1 MMKFTSLLAGLA
13 LLFTPVCLAAQPDS
27 NPPPNPSPQAWDH
40 GEIAVFAD
48 YFRFTQFSPST
59 NFVGVG
65 GHVGFNVNPHV
76 ALGAE
81 MTYDFAQNFTSESS
95 NGAST
100 SFSRTSVRPLIG
112 LFGPKF
118 QIGSSGPVRA
128 FVTGK
133 VGFADFSTTSKPISG
148 TTFTGSV
155 NSIGGSA
162 TYFAAYPGGGIE
174 FFGGPIGFRIEA
186 GDQMYLNNGVHNELK
201 IDGGPALRF

>member
-1 MMKFTSLLAGLA
+1 MKFISILAGLVMFIA
-13 LLFTPVCLAAQPDS
+13 PACLAAQPGADS
-27 NPPPNPSPQAWDH
+27 APDPGSRAWDH

-48 YFRFTQFSPST
+48 YYRFTQFNPAT

-65 GHVGFNVNPHV
+65 ALVGFNASPHM
-76 ALGAE
+76 ALEAE
-81 MTYDFAQNFTSESS
+81 MTYDFSKNFTTQSG

-100 SFSRTSVRPLIG
+100 SFSRTSLRPLTG

-133 VGFADFSTTSKPISG
+133 VGFVDFSTSSRAISSG
-148 TTFTGSV
+148 AFTGAVSD
-155 NSIGGSA
+155 IGGSG
-162 TYFAAYPGGGIE
+162 TFFAAYPGGGIE

-186 GDQMYLNNGVHNELK
+186 GDQLYLNNGVHNDLK
-201 IDGGPALRF
+201 VDAGPAIRF

>member
-1 MMKFTSLLAGLA
+1 MKLISILAGLA
-13 LLFTPVCLAAQPDS
+13 LFIAPACFAAQPSSDPAPDPGS
-27 NPPPNPSPQAWDH
+27 HAWDH

-48 YFRFTQFSPST
+48 YYRFTQYSPTT

-65 GHVGFNVNPHV
+65 ALAGFNASPHV
-76 ALGAE
+76 AFEAE
-81 MTYDFAQNFTSESS
+81 MTYDFARNFTSKSG

-100 SFSRTSVRPLIG
+100 SFSRTSVRPLTG

-128 FVTGK
+128 FITGK
-133 VGFADFSTTSKPISG
+133 VGFVDFSTSSKAISG
-148 TTFTGSV
+148 SSFTGAV
-155 NSIGGSA
+155 NNIGGSS

-186 GDQMYLNNGVHNELK
+186 GDQIYLNNGPHNDLK
-201 IDGGPALRF
+201 IDGGPAFRF